1 MKLKLNASKI
11 SFDGTSAK
19 IRWATGD
26 VVFKMSNQIRD
37 KAKQY
42 CYVAEKTYLLGGKYP
57 TEPGTLKNNIVSIM
71 TSKGKF
77 IEAKIGVSSTPENHY
92 IGKIAHFIEYG
103 TSRQQAHPFMRP
115 AFNQHKSELKKQ
127 LENIKID

>member
-11 SFDGTSAK
+11 NFDGTTSE
-19 IRWATGD
+19 IRWETGD
-26 VVFKMSNQIRD
+26 IVFKMSNKIRD
-37 KAKQY
+37 TAKQY
-42 CYVAEKTYLLGGKYP
+42 CYVAEKHYLLGGKYP
-57 TEPGTLKNNIVSIM
+57 TEPGTLKNNIVAVM

-77 IEAKIGVSSTPENHY
+77 IGAKIGVSSTPENHY

-103 TSRQQAHPFMRP
+103 NSRQEAHPFMRP
-115 AFNQHKSELKKQ
+115 AFNQHKNELKKQ